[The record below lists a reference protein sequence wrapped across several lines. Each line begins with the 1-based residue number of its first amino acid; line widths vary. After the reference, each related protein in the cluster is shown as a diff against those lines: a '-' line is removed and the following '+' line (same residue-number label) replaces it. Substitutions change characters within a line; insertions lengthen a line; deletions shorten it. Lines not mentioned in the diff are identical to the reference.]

1 MARPVQQAAALLLA
15 MACTVALLMLQLR
28 PCAGQQQQQPPSP
41 GYYPSATLRPLAF
54 SEGYRTLWGPEHQTV
69 SPDGRS
75 LTLWMDR
82 SSGSGFKS
90 ARAYRNGYFGASVR
104 VQPGYTAGVNTAFY
118 VSHLSDCLSKC
129 NGEQSTDALLGFGA
143 DA

>member
-15 MACTVALLMLQLR
+15 MACTVALRMLQLR
-28 PCAGQQQQQPPSP
+28 PCAGQQQPPSP

-54 SEGYRTLWGPEHQTV
+54 SEGYRTLWGPQHQTI

-129 NGEQSTDALLGFGA
+129 NGEQSSDALLGFGA
-143 DA
+143 DDA